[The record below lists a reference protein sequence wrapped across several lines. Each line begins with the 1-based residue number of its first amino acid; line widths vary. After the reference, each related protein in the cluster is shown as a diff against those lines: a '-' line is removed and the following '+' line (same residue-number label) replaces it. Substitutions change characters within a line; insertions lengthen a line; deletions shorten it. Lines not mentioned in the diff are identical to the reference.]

1 MMTRR
6 SALAIL
12 AAACGLGGA
21 VTFAAQNTAA
31 KTTTV
36 TLTIEGMT

>member
-6 SALAIL
+6 NVLQL
-12 AAACGLGGA
+12 AATAMA
-21 VTFAAQNTAA
+21 SMVTDRSIAAQQA
-31 KTTTV
+31 KLTTV

>member
-6 SALAIL
+6 HLMAF
-12 AAACGLGGA
+12 AAAAIA
-21 VTFAAQNTAA
+21 VVVGRQPMAAQAP